1 MSAGELGVAVVRGQ
15 QAPLRERLRRS
26 IPGYLFLL
34 PWLIGMVGL
43 TVGPMLLSLYYS
55 FTDFGLFN
63 TPAWIGLSNYTELF
77 EDPRYLQSLKVTG
90 LYVLVSV
97 PLEMAFAL
105 AVAVLLNR
113 GLKGLAVYRALYY
126 VPSLLGGS
134 VAIALLWQQIF
145 GSDGLLNQV
154 LALVGIEGRG
164 WISEPGTALW
174 TLVLLRV
181 WQFGAP
187 MVIFL
192 AGLRQIPEEV
202 LEAASVDGASRWQ
215 RFWRITL
222 PLLSPVVF
230 FNLVLQIIGAFQAFT
245 PAYIISGGKGGP
257 SDSTLFYTLYLYQ
270 QAFGNFRMGYGAA
283 MAWVLLVIIGAFT
296 LLNFVLS
303 KRWVFYGDEG
313 VRR

>member
-1 MSAGELGVAVVRGQ
+1 MSAGELGVVVVGGQ
-15 QAPLRERLRRS
+15 QIPLRERLRRS
-26 IPGYLFLL
+26 VPGYLFLL

-63 TPAWIGLSNYTELF
+63 VPAWIGLSNYSELF
-77 EDPRYLQSLKVTG
+77 DDPRYLQSLKVTG

-97 PLEMAFAL
+97 PLEMVFAL

-202 LEAASVDGASRWQ
+202 LEAAAVDGASRWQ

>member
-1 MSAGELGVAVVRGQ
+1 MIA
-15 QAPLRERLRRS
+15 RLRQS
-26 IPGYLFLL
+26 IPAYLFLL
-34 PWLIGMVGL
+34 PWLIGIIGL
-43 TVGPMLLSLYYS
+43 TIGPMLLSLYYS
-55 FTDFGLFN
+55 FTDYALLN
-63 TPAWIGLSNYTELF
+63 TPEWQGLHNYTALF
-77 EDPRYLQSLKVTG
+77 HDSRYLQSLKVTFI
-90 LYVLVSV
+90 YVGVSV

-145 GSDGLLNQV
+145 GSDGLLNDV
-154 LALVGIEGRG
+154 LGLFGIHGRG

-174 TLVLLRV
+174 TLIVLRV

-192 AGLRQIPEEV
+192 AGLRQIPDEV
-202 LEAASVDGASRWQ
+202 LEAAEVDGAGRWQ
-215 RFWRITL
+215 RFWRVTL

-245 PAYIISGGKGGP
+245 PAFVISGGKGGP

-270 QAFGNFRMGYGAA
+270 QAFGNFKMGYAAA
-283 MAWVLLVIIGAFT
+283 MAWVLLLIVAVFT
-296 LLNFVLS
+296 GLNFVLG
-303 KRWVFYGDEG
+303 RAWVFYGDEG